1 MEALKNA
8 KNCEEK
14 DAFYYAVDNPLDS
27 AIKGCAKGTFDGA
40 RKDGISDLPKYAQ
53 RVRLRLHLR
62 VLLSYTCCCT
72 C

>member
-27 AIKGCAKGTFDGA
+27 AIK
-40 RKDGISDLPKYAQ
+40 
-53 RVRLRLHLR
+53 
-62 VLLSYTCCCT
+62 
-72 C
+72 